1 MKEKIQNEN
10 EALKEKF
17 MKELVETYGK
27 FMTIKTMAKWIDVD
41 ERSIRR
47 NIKNGNITG
56 ELVKGQYKINIE
68 QIKDFIF

>member
-27 FMTIKTMAKWIDVD
+27 FMTIKTMAEWVD
-41 ERSIRR
+41 MDKSSIRR
-47 NIKNGNITG
+47 NIKNGNIVG
-56 ELVKGQYKINIE
+56 EFVKGQYKINTG